1 MTHTAGVPGGV
12 AWLGI
17 LIIAGVFALVL
28 GVIPIILF
36 WIIFRKAGL
45 PEPLSLLVLVPG
57 VGPLIPP
64 LILAIADW
72 PALQEQ
78 EENRAEKGPRE
89 SDRRAESGE
98 GSELE

>member
-1 MTHTAGVPGGV
+1 MTHTAGLPGGLEWMV
-12 AWLGI
+12 I
-17 LIIAGVFALVL
+17 LFIAGFFALVL
-28 GVIPIILF
+28 GLIPIILF

-64 LILAIADW
+64 LILAIAEW

-78 EENRAEKGPRE
+78 AGNRAETEPHEG
-89 SDRRAESGE
+89 DRAPESGE
-98 GSELE
+98 GN